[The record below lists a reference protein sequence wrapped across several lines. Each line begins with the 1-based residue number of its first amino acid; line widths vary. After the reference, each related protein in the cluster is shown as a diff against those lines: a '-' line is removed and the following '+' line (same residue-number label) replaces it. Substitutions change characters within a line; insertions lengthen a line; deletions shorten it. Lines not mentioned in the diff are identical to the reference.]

1 MDITNYFGEITTDT
15 ETADVQPGKYN
26 LIFVGTDDTLL
37 SNEDG
42 WQGMRLKFKIEGTE
56 TFVSHLVTIAH
67 KDPKVVGYGRDDLMK
82 LARAAG
88 IKGSLK
94 NTDELKDAVV
104 QCNVILN
111 EKNYPELDSKFG
123 NAWKPAQY
131 EESTGKSPS
140 EGMDEAIANAKKVF
154 GDSVEVEE
162 QTEVK
167 PDDLPF

>member
-1 MDITNYFGEITTDT
+1 MDITNFFKEDT
-15 ETADVQPGKYN
+15 GDTVVEPGRHN
-26 LIFVGTDDTLL
+26 LVYVKTEEALRTGT
-37 SNEDG
+37 NG
-42 WQGMRLKFKIEGTE
+42 WQGLSLIFKIEGTE
-56 TFVSHLVTIAH
+56 TTIRH
-67 KDPKVVGYGRDDLMK
+67 SFTVGHDDPKNIRFGRDDLMK

-88 IKGSLK
+88 IKGALK
-94 NTDELKDAVV
+94 NTDDLKDAVV
-104 QCNVILN
+104 SCEVKYNDR
-111 EKNYPELDSKFG
+111 NYLELDTQFG
-123 NAWKPAQY
+123 KSWKPAEY